1 MMYKRSFALACVLAM
16 ADAVHLNQCCNSCGD
31 GDDGVEE
38 APDATDEFVEEF
50 VEENPAVFPEGY
62 QEVEVPEDDGQEA
75 EVSKTDEW
83 VDEFME
89 ENPPMIEAEPEVEVE
104 AEVEEEEIVLEAEE
118 PEVIGGDV
126 ENPTVETELEV
137 LDEEEPEVIGGDVEN
152 PTVETELEVLDEE
165 EPEVIGGDVENPS
178 VETEP
183 EVLDE
188 EELSPCYTES
198 EKFFD
203 KTGLSMENDMTPEK
217 FDEKVDFLYTNNE
230 MSIQEANF
238 WYSWFGRAD
247 EFDGLN
253 DDVVTY

>member
-1 MMYKRSFALACVLAM
+1 M
-16 ADAVHLNQCCNSCGD
+16 
-31 GDDGVEE
+31 
-38 APDATDEFVEEF
+38 
-50 VEENPAVFPEGY
+50 
-62 QEVEVPEDDGQEA
+62 
-75 EVSKTDEW
+75 
-83 VDEFME
+83 
-89 ENPPMIEAEPEVEVE
+89 
-104 AEVEEEEIVLEAEE
+104 
-118 PEVIGGDV
+118 

-137 LDEEEPEVIGGDVEN
+137 
-152 PTVETELEVLDEE
+152 E

-178 VETEP
+178 VETEL

>member
-16 ADAVHLNQCCNSCGD
+16 ADAVHLNQCCNSCEGD
-31 GDDGVEE
+31 GGVEE

-89 ENPPMIEAEPEVEVE
+89 ENPPMVEAEPEAEVE
-104 AEVEEEEIVLEAEE
+104 AEAEEEEIVLEAEE

-126 ENPTVETELEV
+126 ENPT
-137 LDEEEPEVIGGDVEN
+137 
-152 PTVETELEVLDEE
+152 
-165 EPEVIGGDVENPS
+165 